1 MLYSR
6 KIMSI
11 CLVVL
16 FTVAFIALNHSD
28 LFTKE
33 GTVPRYDG
41 KEDHSITLP
50 EAAAMVRNFQSQAEP
65 NAVIGGY
72 FGEEAILNI
81 LNQEG
86 AIGLRYY
93 YAMDNAGMP
102 HLVLVGVDAE
112 GNDMME
118 GQLAERAMSCPPFC
132 GETNELNPPQTLAEF
147 SANF

>member
-1 MLYSR
+1 MLYSK
-6 KIMSI
+6 KIMTI
-11 CLVVL
+11 CLIAL
-16 FTVAFIALNHSD
+16 FAIAFIGLNHSD

-33 GTVPRYDG
+33 GTVPKYDG

-50 EAAAMVRNFQSQAEP
+50 EAAEMVRNFQEQAEP

-86 AIGLRYY
+86 AIGMRYY
-93 YAMDNAGMP
+93 YAQDNEGMP
-102 HLVLVGVDAE
+102 HIVVVGVDSE

-118 GQLAERAMSCPPFC
+118 GLLAERVAACPPFC
-132 GETNELNPPQTLAEF
+132 GETNEFNPSQTLAEF
-147 SANF
+147 SAKL